1 MPRYLVVA
9 NQTLGGA
16 ALLDLLRRRV
26 AQGRARLH
34 VLVPA
39 SPSPA
44 GWHSHDAATDVAAAS
59 RRLDLA
65 LEAFAELGAEEV
77 TGEIGTARVVDG
89 IGDVLRRDADDP
101 YDEMILS
108 TLPVG
113 PSRWLAMDLPSRI
126 ERVHD
131 IPLTHVEADAEVSV

>member
-16 ALLDLLRRRV
+16 ALLDLLQRRV
-26 AQGRARLH
+26 AQGQVRLH

-39 SPSPA
+39 TPSST
-44 GWHSHDAATDVAAAS
+44 GWHSHDAATDVEAAS
-59 RRLDLA
+59 ERLDRA
-65 LEAFAELGAEEV
+65 LQAFADLGAHEV

-89 IGDVLRRDADDP
+89 IGDVLRRDAGDP
-101 YDEMILS
+101 YDEIILS
-108 TLPVG
+108 TLPAG

-126 ERVHD
+126 QRVHD
-131 IPLTHVEADAEVSV
+131 VPLTHVEAGAEARV